1 MLSGMFIYLHYL
13 APGSIPASTE
23 HGGLDTAT
31 TIHCMVGPSK
41 VWTKTVAVFMN
52 TGKAAVIKDF
62 LRPEGNNTVAA
73 KMISRYT
80 SCSC

>member
-1 MLSGMFIYLHYL
+1 MVPGGSGGGYLLSGMFIYLHYL

-41 VWTKTVAVFMN
+41 VWTKTVAEM
-52 TGKAAVIKDF
+52 
-62 LRPEGNNTVAA
+62 L
-73 KMISRYT
+73 
-80 SCSC
+80 